1 MAGRNM
7 NIYFQEE
14 NYQAIREIAPKGE
27 VSNLVNEIISAYIL
41 EIKRRDAEELR
52 ERMIAGY
59 KRNANNQ
66 SLKKELESIEN
77 SSINDV
83 FLN

>member
-14 NYQAIREIAPKGE
+14 NYQMIREISSKGG
-27 VSNLVNEIISAYIL
+27 VSGLVNEIVSEYISEL
-41 EIKRRDAEELR
+41 KKKEAEELR
-52 ERMIAGY
+52 NKMISGY
-59 KRNANNQ
+59 KMNAIDLK
-66 SLKKELESIEN
+66 LKKELESIEN

-83 FLN
+83 F